1 MTFRLRPDVRSILLL
16 LPLLAACA
24 VAWSKP
30 PPASRAEQ
38 VRHETPVQVQY
49 VPLQR
54 SQQAPRPPVETL
66 SDAVRRIERATRG
79 QVLSAERLQFD
90 GRDVHRVKVL
100 DGRGRVR
107 VYTDDPM
114 ARPALRTRRDDGSAP
129 NL

>member
-1 MTFRLRPDVRSILLL
+1 VTFWLRPGVRSIVLL

-24 VAWSKP
+24 VAWSK

-49 VPLQR
+49 APLQR
-54 SQQAPRPPVETL
+54 SQPAPRPPVETL

-100 DGRGRVR
+100 DDRGRVR
-107 VYTDDPM
+107 VYTDDP
-114 ARPALRTRRDDGSAP
+114 RALPTRRDDGDDP
-129 NL
+129 TL

>member
-16 LPLLAACA
+16 PLLAACA
-24 VAWSKP
+24 VAWAKP
-30 PPASRAEQ
+30 PAGRAEQ
-38 VRHETPVQVQY
+38 ARHETPVQVQY

-54 SQQAPRPPVETL
+54 SQPAPRPPVETL

-79 QVLSAERLQFD
+79 KVLSAERLQFD

-100 DGRGRVR
+100 DDRGRVR
-107 VYTDDPM
+107 VYTNDPM
-114 ARPALRTRRDDGSAP
+114 ARPALPTRRDDGSAP